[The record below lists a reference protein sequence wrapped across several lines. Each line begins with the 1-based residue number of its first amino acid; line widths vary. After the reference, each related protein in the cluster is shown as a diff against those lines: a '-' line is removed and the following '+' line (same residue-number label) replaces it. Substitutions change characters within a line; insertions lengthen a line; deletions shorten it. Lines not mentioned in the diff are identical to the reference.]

1 MSRNPSGGANV
12 DSLPVV
18 FFSKA
23 TLVFDA
29 TEAMSKVREGVG
41 VWGVGG
47 FDCCCGALARYYWGR
62 GCDSARERAQ
72 KIASG
77 WQISN
82 YLNWCGGVG
91 ERRGRV
97 GGGGR

>member
-1 MSRNPSGGANV
+1 MGAGGGEAGHDNLALFSTPREALFTFRRSSAVSRNPSGGANV

-47 FDCCCGALARYYWGR
+47 FDCC
-62 GCDSARERAQ
+62 
-72 KIASG
+72 
-77 WQISN
+77 
-82 YLNWCGGVG
+82 
-91 ERRGRV
+91 
-97 GGGGR
+97 